1 MQISIFHIYL
11 TKMYIGK
18 NDFFPHF
25 FSFNELFKL
34 FILATF
40 LIVVTNA
47 WQEANE
53 SGFSSHFSHG
63 RESMV
68 TGAGG

>member
-1 MQISIFHIYL
+1 MI
-11 TKMYIGK
+11 
-18 NDFFPHF
+18 FFPHF